1 MQFITLFGKSLKKM
15 FGKMI
20 SIQEGNIKLSTS
32 IIFKLEEQVLILLK
46 FHEKNNPMMEKTNIE
61 AKSDAL

>member
-1 MQFITLFGKSLKKM
+1 M

-20 SIQEGNIKLSTS
+20 SMQEGNIKLSTS

-61 AKSDAL
+61 AKSNALYCGKCIKAPQ

>member
-1 MQFITLFGKSLKKM
+1 M

-20 SIQEGNIKLSTS
+20 SMQEGNIKLSTS

-61 AKSDAL
+61 AKSNVLWKMYKSSVAQ

>member
-1 MQFITLFGKSLKKM
+1 
-15 FGKMI
+15 MI
-20 SIQEGNIKLSTS
+20 SMQEGNIKLSTS

-61 AKSDAL
+61 AKSDALWKND